1 MMISSRRAWLLGSL
15 ALAMAPMPAL
25 AQTNRYASAPERRI
39 TDAQWR
45 RRLSADAFA
54 VLRQSGT
61 ERPYTSA
68 LTDEHRSGVFA
79 CAGCRLPLF
88 RSAWK
93 FESHTGWPSF
103 YRAIDANITTRVD
116 RSAGMTRTEYRCAR
130 CLGHQ
135 GHLFNDGP
143 EPTGLRYCNN
153 GIALTFTRT

>member
-1 MMISSRRAWLLGSL
+1 MINANRRTVLFGSL
-15 ALAMAPMPAL
+15 ALAAMPTFAL
-25 AQTNRYASAPERRI
+25 AQARRFANSPQRRF

-45 RRLSADAFA
+45 QRLSSDAYT

-61 ERPYTSA
+61 ERAYTSP

-79 CAGCRLPLF
+79 CAGCNLPLF
-88 RSAWK
+88 RSNWK

-103 YRAIDANITTRVD
+103 YRAIGSNITTRVD
-116 RSAGMTRTEYRCAR
+116 NSAGMTRTEYRCAQ

-143 EPTGLRYCNN
+143 APTGLRYCNN
-153 GIALTFTRT
+153 GVALTFTQA